1 MVAAL
6 WLVGA
11 IAFIVY
17 FGTWAI
23 QIAIALLL
31 VMARL
36 AGWALVLIAGLVG
49 MVWLLAF
56 DRPSLRIALNR

>member
-1 MVAAL
+1 MTAAL
-6 WLVGA
+6 WIVGA

-31 VMARL
+31 ITVRF
-36 AGWALVLIAGLVG
+36 AGWALVLIAGLAG

-56 DRPSLRIALNR
+56 DRPALRIALDR